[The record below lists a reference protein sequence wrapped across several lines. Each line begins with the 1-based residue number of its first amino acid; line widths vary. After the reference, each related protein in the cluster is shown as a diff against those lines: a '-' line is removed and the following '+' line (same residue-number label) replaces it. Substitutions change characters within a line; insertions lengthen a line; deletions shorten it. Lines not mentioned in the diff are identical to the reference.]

1 MPRDSKQTCVQTY
14 ALTRP
19 RRRVLICS
27 NVWTLGGVENH
38 IMRVSQVLASRG
50 AEVLFATRNSLDGLP
65 VLDMLRKVPV
75 TCLTTPFAGSG
86 GRASTLWSMAA
97 WPMQLRD
104 GIDVLYTFD
113 TTWFAVFLARLL
125 KPVGYVIGTHAGPP
139 ILEQEYVHPAARN
152 ILDGF
157 LVESNLQ
164 IPAYSSLGVP
174 VRAIP
179 HLPNAAAV
187 ARRQQRRIDSLR
199 VAFLGRLDR
208 NKGMYRLL
216 EIWPKLSIHP
226 ATLDI
231 YGDGVER
238 TGLENQIRGMGLQD
252 QVRMRGAW
260 TPAELPAL
268 MDNIDL
274 VVLPSDF
281 EGVPLVLLE
290 CMAFGVPFVASDVG
304 AVRSLAE
311 ENPDVRV
318 VPLENGALAC
328 AIEEMARG
336 LRAGEACGKRLQ
348 EYFSARYGFEQLAD
362 QWVSALMSPEEFWG
376 PKRKKNAP
384 SLSALMLE
392 RIRAAKTTS

>member
-1 MPRDSKQTCVQTY
+1 LDSV
-14 ALTRP
+14 
-19 RRRVLICS
+19 
-27 NVWTLGGVENH
+27 
-38 IMRVSQVLASRG
+38 
-50 AEVLFATRNSLDGLP
+50 P
-65 VLDMLRKVPV
+65 VLDILRKVPV
-75 TCLTTPFAGSG
+75 TCLTTPFASSG

-97 WPMQLRD
+97 WPMQLQD
-104 GIDVLYTFD
+104 SVDILYTFD
-113 TTWFAVFLARLL
+113 TTWFTVFLARLL
-125 KPVGYVIGTHAGPP
+125 KPGGYAVGTHAGPP
-139 ILEQEYVHPAARN
+139 ILEREYVHPGARN

-157 LVESNLQ
+157 LVESDLQ

-179 HLPNAAAV
+179 HLPNARAV
-187 ARRQQRRIDSLR
+187 ARRQQRRIHNLR

-216 EIWPKLSIHP
+216 DIWPKLSIHP

-238 TGLENQIRGMGLQD
+238 TGLERQIREMGLQD
-252 QVRMRGAW
+252 QVHMRGAW
-260 TPAELPAL
+260 TPEELPAV
-268 MDNIDL
+268 MENIDL
-274 VVLPSDF
+274 VVLPSDY

-318 VPLENGALAC
+318 VPLENGSLAR
-328 AIEEMARG
+328 AIEEMARAI
-336 LRAGEACGKRLQ
+336 RAGEVRGERLQ

-376 PKRKKNAP
+376 SKREKNAP
-384 SLSALMLE
+384 SLSALVRE

>member
-1 MPRDSKQTCVQTY
+1 MKTGPHYSRKH
-14 ALTRP
+14 
-19 RRRVLICS
+19 VLISS
-27 NVWTLGGVENH
+27 NLWTLGGVESH
-38 IMRVSQVLASRG
+38 IVRLSRLLVARG
-50 AEVLFATRNSLDGLP
+50 AEVLFATRNSLDGVP
-65 VLDMLRKVPV
+65 VLAMLREIPV
-75 TCLTTPFAGSG
+75 TCLTTPFAASG

-97 WPMQLRD
+97 WPIQLRD
-104 GIDVLYTFD
+104 GVDVLYTFD

-125 KPVGYVIGTHAGPP
+125 KPGGYVIGTNAGPP
-139 ILEQEYVHPAARN
+139 ILDREYVHPAARN

-157 LVESNLQ
+157 LVESKLQ
-164 IPAYSSLGVP
+164 IPAYSSLSVP

-179 HLPNAAAV
+179 HLPNVRAV
-187 ARRQQRRIDSLR
+187 VRRQQRRIENLR
-199 VAFLGRLDR
+199 VAFVGRLDR

-216 EIWPKLSIHP
+216 ETWPKLSIHP

-238 TGLENQIRGMGLQD
+238 SGLESQIRRMGLQE
-252 QVRMRGAW
+252 QVHMLGAW
-260 TPAELPAL
+260 TPEQLPAI
-268 MDNIDL
+268 MENIDM

-318 VPLENGALAC
+318 VPLENGALAR

-336 LRAGEACGKRLQ
+336 LRAGEARGERLQ

-362 QWVSALMSPEEFWG
+362 QWGSALMSPEEFWG
-376 PKRKKNAP
+376 PKREKNAP

-392 RIRAAKTTS
+392 RIGR